1 MKKKEIKIHKK
12 HKRKTSTNVH
22 LQNDCCF
29 GGRSKQWR
37 KDLKVAEDGGNGGG
51 SSLCAH
57 HPRRVVGP

>member
-57 HPRRVVGP
+57 HPRRVVGS